1 MQLQIFPN
9 LVANDYKSHVVIY
22 GVVTFWLISINE
34 ALLSTIMDI
43 ANAENPVQLPYC
55 GLKNMRPLTTY
66 TPFRD
71 LNVGNFMLVKSH
83 DPNLVSLQMGR
94 VKGDVVKDEENEYF
108 KMVKVQWWVLVKK
121 GSKLDEHLYDNC

>member
-1 MQLQIFPN
+1 
-9 LVANDYKSHVVIY
+9 
-22 GVVTFWLISINE
+22 VVTFWLISINE

-83 DPNLVSLQMGR
+83 DPNLVSL
-94 VKGDVVKDEENEYF
+94 
-108 KMVKVQWWVLVKK
+108 
-121 GSKLDEHLYDNC
+121 